1 MNFVFFIVRVVEVQG
16 SAAGE
21 LVDGWLVVGLA
32 AGGAGLE
39 GRGVIVV
46 LFFGGSWTA
55 TGWFRHGCYRFV

>member
-1 MNFVFFIVRVVEVQG
+1 MNFVFFIIGVVEVQG

-39 GRGVIVV
+39 GWGLVV
-46 LFFGGSWTA
+46 LFFGCRWAA
-55 TGWFRHGCYRFV
+55 TGWFRHGLFL